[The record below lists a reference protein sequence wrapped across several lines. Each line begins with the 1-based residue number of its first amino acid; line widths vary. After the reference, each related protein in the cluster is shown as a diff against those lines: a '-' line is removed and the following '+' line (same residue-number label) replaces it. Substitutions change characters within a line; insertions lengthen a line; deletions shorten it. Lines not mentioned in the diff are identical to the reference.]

1 MAQGKKKDARDKPQ
15 PTTKQVS
22 PMERL
27 IEERGEEGIPA
38 GNSGAGQE
46 ISNHSIEEEERRQSK
61 VVPIR
66 NRDGTTR
73 RRRAS

>member
-1 MAQGKKKDARDKPQ
+1 MAQGKKRNSEEKNQ
-15 PTTKQVS
+15 QTGKQVS

-27 IEERGEEGIPA
+27 IEERGEGGRPA
-38 GNSGAGQE
+38 ANSGAGQE
-46 ISNHSIEEEERRQSK
+46 ISNRSIEEEERRQSK

-73 RRRAS
+73 HRRAS

>member
-1 MAQGKKKDARDKPQ
+1 
-15 PTTKQVS
+15 
-22 PMERL
+22 MERL